1 MARILSFYI
10 LQLNSKMKIA
20 TLSALI
26 AILISLS
33 SCKNETVY
41 CTPGNADV
49 YGLKSLP
56 TTLSSK
62 VVVYDAMTRTA
73 IDSSGAYLS
82 EQGRDTVLLFNMRQ
96 GREYK
101 LFLNDS
107 TSYFINNITLSGL
120 KQQTIKTSIINTKGY
135 GCIERIISYDLNGT
149 RQDISGNK
157 EDRIYLK

>member
-1 MARILSFYI
+1 
-10 LQLNSKMKIA
+10 MKIT
-20 TLSALI
+20 TLFS
-26 AILISLS
+26 LISLPLS
-33 SCKNETVY
+33 IASCKNETVY

-96 GREYK
+96 GREYQ
-101 LFLNDS
+101 LYLNDS
-107 TSYFINNITLSGL
+107 TSYYINNITLSGL

-135 GCIERIISYDLNGT
+135 GCIERIISYDLNGS
-149 RQDISGNK
+149 RQDISSNK

>member
-1 MARILSFYI
+1 MLQENFKMRMTILS
-10 LQLNSKMKIA
+10 S
-20 TLSALI
+20 LI
-26 AILISLS
+26 AVGISIS

-41 CTPGNADV
+41 CTPGNVDV
-49 YGLKSLP
+49 YALKSLP

-62 VVVYDAMTRTA
+62 VVIYDAMTHTA
-73 IDSSGAYLS
+73 IDSSGTYLP

-107 TSYFINNITLSGL
+107 ISYFINNITLSGL

-135 GCIERIISYDLNGT
+135 GCIERIISYYLNGT